1 MSVSLTPRKH
11 YENNFQEYS
20 KEDLDTGN
28 VLEIILTG
36 KIIII
41 KYFMNSIN
49 SEKLLDPKLY
59 TGKDLNELQN
69 IYTLIEKDNIDNK
82 KGINIPNDKNN
93 TTLNDNTAQTQNVTK
108 LGKSKKYEH
117 LMYPELLQLYAGID
131 AKEAKKYENDEDYQR
146 FLKLKKRK
154 NKTTIDHQKIKNLLE
169 SRFGKKK

>member
-1 MSVSLTPRKH
+1 
-11 YENNFQEYS
+11 
-20 KEDLDTGN
+20 
-28 VLEIILTG
+28 
-36 KIIII
+36 
-41 KYFMNSIN
+41 MNSMN

-69 IYTLIEKDNIDNK
+69 IYFLIEKDIIDNK

-93 TTLNDNTAQTQNVTK
+93 TSINDNAAQTQKVTN

-131 AKEAKKYENDEDYQR
+131 GIEVKKYENDEDYQR

-169 SRFGKKK
+169 SRFGEKK

>member
-1 MSVSLTPRKH
+1 
-11 YENNFQEYS
+11 
-20 KEDLDTGN
+20 
-28 VLEIILTG
+28 
-36 KIIII
+36 
-41 KYFMNSIN
+41 MNSIN

-93 TTLNDNTAQTQNVTK
+93 TPINDNTAQTQNVTK